1 MTDADLAR
9 AAADSSVPAGEA
21 AEAELES
28 FRRDEAALRD
38 AVGALLIGQRAALD
52 DLLAA
57 FLAGGHAL
65 LVGVP
70 GTGKTMLVH
79 AIARAAGLGFGRV
92 QFTPDLLPADILGGE
107 TIVAGPSGEE
117 RIEFRPGP
125 IFTPFLLADEINRGT
140 PRTQSALLEAM
151 QERAVTLSGER
162 RPLDPL
168 FTVFATRNPIEME
181 GTYPLPEAQRD
192 RFIFEIEIPHPALP
206 DLVEIAARTTG
217 EPDIE
222 VECVLTPNRVAELR
236 ETVRKVVAP
245 RPVLERAAAI
255 VQATHPEESS
265 APEIIRDELRHG
277 GGVRALQAITLGA
290 KVRALR
296 GGRVHIADADVDASL
311 LPALRHRLIPSLEG
325 EARGR
330 HPREWIEAA
339 QKAVKDGD

>member
-1 MTDADLAR
+1 MTEADLA
-9 AAADSSVPAGEA
+9 AAAETEA
-21 AEAELES
+21 AA
-28 FRRDEAALRD
+28 FRRDEEALRE

-52 DLLAA
+52 DLLTA

-70 GTGKTMLVH
+70 GTGKTMLVQ

-151 QERAVTLSGER
+151 QERAVTLAGER
-162 RPLDPL
+162 RALDPL

-192 RFIFEIEIPHPALP
+192 RFIFEIEIPHPDLA
-206 DLVEIAARTTG
+206 DLVEIVARTTG
-217 EPDIE
+217 ETVDS
-222 VECVLTPNRVAELR
+222 VETVLSPARVADLR
-236 ETVRKVVAP
+236 RTVRKVIAP
-245 RPVLERAAAI
+245 RSVLERAGSI
-255 VQATHPEESS
+255 VQATHPEQPS
-265 APEIIRDELRHG
+265 APALIRDELRHG
-277 GGVRALQAITLGA
+277 GGVRALQAIILGA

-296 GGRVHIADADVDASL
+296 AGRVHIADIDVDASL
-311 LPALRHRLIPSLEG
+311 LPALRHRLIPSLAG

-330 HPREWIEAA
+330 RPEEWIEAA
-339 QKAVKDGD
+339 RQAAHAAQ